1 MLDVRRLRLL
11 DELDR
16 RGTINAVA
24 VALHLAPSGV
34 SQQLSLLE
42 AEAGVALLE
51 RVGRNVRLTEAA
63 RVLVGHTRT
72 VLAQLEE
79 AEADLAGFAD
89 RPRGTVTIACFQTAA
104 VTLLPRALRALEAH
118 ELVRVELRQ
127 AEPEVA
133 LPSLL
138 AHDVDLVVTEDY
150 QDRPPPAGAGSHAEP
165 LCADPML
172 LARGGREAP
181 EAGSPGSSA
190 ALAAL
195 AAARDDAW
203 VLEPEGTAARR
214 WAEALCAAAGFEPDV
229 RYEASDMSVHLAL
242 ARAGAATALLPSLI
256 CTDHGGA
263 NRIGAVWPIV
273 LPGHERLI
281 STVVR
286 EGSQTHPA
294 IAVVREA
301 LREAAAQ
308 VS

>member
-79 AEADLAGFAD
+79 AESDLAGFAD

-104 VTLLPRALRALEAH
+104 VTLLPRALRALEEH

-150 QDRPPPAGAGSHAEP
+150 QDRPSAPVSGSHTEP

-172 LARGGREAP
+172 LARGGGRSAQE
-181 EAGSPGSSA
+181 PGPPTS
-190 ALAAL
+190 LAAV
-195 AAARDDAW
+195 AAASDDAW

-229 RYEASDMSVHLAL
+229 RYEATDMSVHLAL
-242 ARAGAATALLPSLI
+242 VRANAATALLPSLI
-256 CTDHGGA
+256 SADGTD
-263 NRIGAVWPIV
+263 RIGSVRPVV

-294 IAVVREA
+294 IVVVREA
-301 LREAAAQ
+301 LRSAAAH